1 MDRPTYL
8 GSERADDL
16 ARMITELA
24 SEVWVLRDRVTIME
38 HVLEKNGVLTRHT
51 LDTYVPDADL
61 AEELAAARKEL
72 IERVLGA
79 PFRSATGS

>member
-1 MDRPTYL
+1 MARPTYL

-24 SEVWVLRDRVTIME
+24 SEVWVLRDRLTIME
-38 HVLEKNGVLTRHT
+38 HVLEKNGALTRQT
-51 LDTYVPDADL
+51 LDNYVPDAEL
-61 AEELAAARKEL
+61 ADELAAARKEL

-79 PFRSATGS
+79 GSR